1 MSIVKR
7 ISLLLLCILF
17 SLTFF
22 SCKAELLK
30 NDKLKTID
38 FSEVQKVQLV
48 TKDEVF
54 NILLSKNENGCVNI
68 SFLEEA
74 PVTLLNMNVKIFGD
88 VCELKSDD
96 INYSTSINNFN
107 NEFLPIIIYKFLLG
121 TDFENEQFKFNSADN
136 SFFLEKTVFGKTV
149 VFTVS
154 VSLDELS
161 QSYMIEIK

>member
-107 NEFLPIIIYKFLLG
+107 NHRNNRNYNKYYER
-121 TDFENEQFKFNSADN
+121 N
-136 SFFLEKTVFGKTV
+136 
-149 VFTVS
+149 
-154 VSLDELS
+154 
-161 QSYMIEIK
+161 